1 MESVPGAVATGSVLF
16 SNASNASAHRLTRS
30 LSLPV
35 LTSSRIVS
43 AFDDCNFFGRQFVEF
58 IDETVDLAVERG
70 AFAFIGKGKDYSG
83 GGFLRQT
90 PTVSICIRLSLSGDT
105 RLER

>member
-35 LTSSRIVS
+35 LTSSRFVS
-43 AFDDCNFFGRQFVEF
+43 AFDDRDLFRRQLVQF
-58 IDETVDLAVERG
+58 IDETVDLAVKRG
-70 AFAFIGKGKDYSG
+70 PFAFIEVS
-83 GGFLRQT
+83 LR
-90 PTVSICIRLSLSGDT
+90 SRNAAIL
-105 RLER
+105 

>member
-43 AFDDCNFFGRQFVEF
+43 AFDDRDLFRRQFVEF
-58 IDETVDLAVERG
+58 INQIVDLAVKRG
-70 AFAFIGKGKDYSG
+70 AFAFIEVFVAFRSRYWPLG
-83 GGFLRQT
+83 
-90 PTVSICIRLSLSGDT
+90 
-105 RLER
+105 